1 MPKTFRLPDRTT
13 WIVGLGTTA
22 ALAGQGA
29 SPWIVSSLAGSAGLD
44 VEQAS
49 LMVTAEMLAM
59 GLMMMALAPIV
70 HRLPGKAVALCAV
83 AIILAAQIL
92 SLFASGVVLLGGA
105 RALSGFAFGAL
116 FAVASAKGAAAD
128 NPEKTY
134 ALAGVMSLLIGTAI
148 NPILGFASADYGHI
162 GVFSGL
168 AFYCL
173 MVAFPLLFMRFGQ
186 IGRAIPVIDGSAAPI
201 SPMAASGVMAIMA
214 LLAIATNGV
223 FVFVATIAGTVG
235 LKGAALGSAMS
246 VVSLVSSSGALLASR
261 MGTRYGTLPPLGGG
275 LLVMGCS
282 LFWLT
287 TVTTQTTFW
296 ISFTLVVITYWFL
309 WPYILGLAVSVDPQ
323 GRVVA
328 ATGSAKIFAG
338 AVGSGA
344 AGYTAA
350 HYGLAS
356 YGAIAFGSC
365 FGAALLSIYVIRLV
379 RGGPV
384 SKAV

>member
-1 MPKTFRLPDRTT
+1 
-13 WIVGLGTTA
+13 
-22 ALAGQGA
+22 
-29 SPWIVSSLAGSAGLD
+29 
-44 VEQAS
+44 
-49 LMVTAEMLAM
+49 
-59 GLMMMALAPIV
+59 
-70 HRLPGKAVALCAV
+70 
-83 AIILAAQIL
+83 
-92 SLFASGVVLLGGA
+92 
-105 RALSGFAFGAL
+105 
-116 FAVASAKGAAAD
+116 
-128 NPEKTY
+128 
-134 ALAGVMSLLIGTAI
+134 
-148 NPILGFASADYGHI
+148 
-162 GVFSGL
+162 
-168 AFYCL
+168 
-173 MVAFPLLFMRFGQ
+173 
-186 IGRAIPVIDGSAAPI
+186 
-201 SPMAASGVMAIMA
+201 MAASGVMAIMA